1 MPDLTQLNKH
11 PLNQRALELLNEMK
25 ENPEPISELHL
36 FSLMMLSLQDSPLN
50 DAEMETMYQLDQT
63 KLMEVAKESLTLDNL
78 KGLNPRQA
86 GFLIAE
92 RLGLV

>member
-1 MPDLTQLNKH
+1 MTDLTQLNKH

-25 ENPEPISELHL
+25 AETSPMMELHL
-36 FSLMMLSLQDSPLN
+36 FSLMMESLQDSLLN
-50 DAEMETMYQLDQT
+50 DAEIGTMYELDQT
-63 KLMEVAKESLTLDNL
+63 KLMELAKESLTLDNL
-78 KGLNPRQA
+78 KGVNPRQA

>member
-25 ENPEPISELHL
+25 AETSPMMELHL
-36 FSLMMLSLQDSPLN
+36 FSLMMESLQDSLLN
-50 DAEMETMYQLDQT
+50 DAEIGTMYELDQT
-63 KLMEVAKESLTLDNL
+63 KLMELAKESLTLDNL
-78 KGLNPRQA
+78 KGVNPRQA